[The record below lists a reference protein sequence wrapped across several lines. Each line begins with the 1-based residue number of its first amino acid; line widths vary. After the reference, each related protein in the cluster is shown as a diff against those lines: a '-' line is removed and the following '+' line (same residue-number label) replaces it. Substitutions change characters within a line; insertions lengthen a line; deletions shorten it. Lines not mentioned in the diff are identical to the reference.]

1 MTISA
6 YILYLALVFLSI
18 SMNKHYKV
26 VISTNINKNYQI
38 SSKLIGNT
46 LLIISLVL
54 FIKTT
59 GLSLGITYFFG
70 FLALYIIIIALF
82 LTYKPKLLIFTIFI
96 PLLVRVLIKFLL
108 N

>member
-1 MTISA
+1 MIISA

-38 SSKLIGNT
+38 GSKLLGNA
-46 LLIISLVL
+46 LLIISLIL

-70 FLALYIIIIALF
+70 FLALFIIIIALF
-82 LTYKPKLLIFTIFI
+82 LTYKPKLLIITIFI
-96 PLLVRVLIKFLL
+96 SFLFWVLIKFLL

>member
-6 YILYLALVFLSI
+6 YILYIALIFLSI

-82 LTYKPKLLIFTIFI
+82 LTYKPKLLIFTIVV
-96 PLLVRVLIKFLL
+96 PLLVWVLIKFLL

>member
-1 MTISA
+1 MIISA
-6 YILYLALVFLSI
+6 YILYLALIFLSI

-26 VISTNINKNYQI
+26 VISTNTNKNYQI
-38 SSKLIGNT
+38 ASKLLGNA
-46 LLIISLVL
+46 LLIISFIL

-70 FLALYIIIIALF
+70 FLALFIIIIALF
-82 LTYKPKLLIFTIFI
+82 LTYKPKLLIFTIFVSF
-96 PLLVRVLIKFLL
+96 LFWVLIKFIL